1 MLRIT
6 IQTTV
11 KSSIA
16 KVWAAWTTPE
26 DINQWNAA
34 SDDWHNPRSTND
46 LRVGGKFSYRM
57 EARDGSMGF
66 DFEGTYTKVVPEKLI
81 EYVLGDGRTVSITF
95 EPVQGGITVIEAFD
109 AEDVNSAEMQ
119 RQGWQSILDRFGS
132 HVETNK

>member
-34 SDDWHNPRSTND
+34 SDDWHTPRSTND